1 MCGRIFAATD
11 ACTALSATRG
21 IAACAA
27 KFKYVASSIG
37 NHSFFQSLDCIVI
50 SGRHFAAWMGLA
62 PREQCASPVSRGCGP
77 VVHVPAVTTPPGEC
91 YRPCLPRWHESLLE
105 LPQVHS
111 CERCDPIRVREWNSP
126 CAMPE

>member
-37 NHSFFQSLDCIVI
+37 NHSFFQSIDCFNVIIQLSVLGVKRAI
-50 SGRHFAAWMGLA
+50 SGVRLKNDWTLVPYGRYSLGSGAVADSACTMMPVTRQPPASLIA
-62 PREQCASPVSRGCGP
+62 SMLLMPRA
-77 VVHVPAVTTPPGEC
+77 T
-91 YRPCLPRWHESLLE
+91 CLPSLY
-105 LPQVHS
+105 S
-111 CERCDPIRVREWNSP
+111 
-126 CAMPE
+126 A